1 MGARPVYVTV
11 RLNLNISLTTNK
23 LIFQNIG
30 NKTLFKPISGSQGTR
45 DKSHMAWLLLK
56 IL

>member
-1 MGARPVYVTV
+1 MSAKPIYVTV

-30 NKTLFKPISGSQGTR
+30 NKTLFKPISGSQDTH
-45 DKSHMAWLLLK
+45 DKSHMAW
-56 IL
+56 